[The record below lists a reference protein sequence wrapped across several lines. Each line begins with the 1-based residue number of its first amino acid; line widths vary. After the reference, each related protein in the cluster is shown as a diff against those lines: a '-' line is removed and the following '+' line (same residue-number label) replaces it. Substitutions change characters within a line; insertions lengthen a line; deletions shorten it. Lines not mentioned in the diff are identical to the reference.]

1 MTDHKTNLPTIF
13 QERDITWL
21 SFNYR
26 VLQEAKDPRVP
37 LYERIKFLAIYSSNL
52 DEFFRVRVA
61 SLRSFKELK
70 KATRKA
76 LDVRPKKSL
85 KVIHEIV
92 DEQQKEFG
100 RIFQEEI
107 IPALAAEKIFLIKS
121 EDFSEEELAFA
132 KDYFETKIPHISQ
145 PAFLNTEEDFDLFL
159 KDKGLYFIVDF
170 EEADTPP
177 ALVEI
182 PTSKHSRFITLP
194 ADNQSHNI
202 TFLDDIIRANL
213 GIFFEDLTI
222 KEVYSLKI
230 SRDAEM
236 YIDDEYEG
244 DLLEKIKHGID
255 SREIGLPTRFLYDS
269 KMPVELVKQ
278 IKKLLKLKKNDLIPG
293 GRYHNFHDFF
303 GFPNPLNKA
312 ELQDVALPP
321 LLHQELENAESI
333 IAAMQEKDFMLHF
346 PYQKYDYISKLIW
359 EAADDVK
366 VDAIKITLYRVAA
379 KSDVANAL
387 LHARKMG
394 KKVVVFIEAK
404 ARFDEKMNLFWG
416 GKLEAAGAK
425 VMYSFPGI
433 KVHTKLMLIRRIEEG
448 SRRLY
453 TYLGTGNFNEKTAK
467 LYADHALL
475 TANKQLGSDAEQIFK
490 LLEKKTILPN
500 TKQLLIS
507 PFSSRKGF
515 EKLINRE
522 IALAKA
528 GKEAYMIL
536 KMNSL
541 EDKGLMENL
550 VAASQAGVKIQMII
564 RGMCCLIPGVPGYT
578 DNIEIVSVIDRFLEH
593 ARVYIFGNNGEE
605 KMYTASADW
614 MTRNLDRRVEAVIP
628 ILDKEIYQELRHLIN
643 LQLQDNQKA
652 RWIHVDKENEYRTNA
667 EEAVRSQ
674 EAIYKFLKNKGE

>member
-13 QERDITWL
+13 KERDITWL

>member
-433 KVHTKLMLIRRIEEG
+433 KVHTKLMLIRRIEKG